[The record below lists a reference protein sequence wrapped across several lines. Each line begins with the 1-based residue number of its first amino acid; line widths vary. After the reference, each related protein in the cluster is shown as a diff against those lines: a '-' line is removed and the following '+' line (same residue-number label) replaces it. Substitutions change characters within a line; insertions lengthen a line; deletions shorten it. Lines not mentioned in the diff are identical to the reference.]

1 MKIQEEAGEQR
12 QRKKKIDTVPKE
24 TKDVLMENELQ
35 VRMMSQITLL
45 LSGPTEDASSTIK
58 LAAVEALEKCA
69 KRLANTSY
77 SGALVDSL
85 SAVVT
90 ICDSKSRALCIAS
103 VRCLTTLI
111 CILGPRC
118 LPSLPSLISRLLT
131 VGKESLL
138 GDVIPANVSDGSEL
152 ILSILKALES
162 IMEKMGAFLSPYLG
176 DIISFVVLQ
185 PSIVRSS
192 DINVTTKASALR
204 SVIPEKI
211 PVSIHKLQFVYVCS
225 CDSMPNFLFVSR
237 VYCVH
242 STKQCCSHI

>member
-12 QRKKKIDTVPKE
+12 QRKKKIDTVRKE
-24 TKDVLMENELQ
+24 TKNDTVKENELQ

-69 KRLANTSY
+69 KRLGNTSY

-90 ICDSKSRALCIAS
+90 ICDSKSRALCLAS
-103 VRCLTTLI
+103 VHCLTTLI

-118 LPSLPSLISRLLT
+118 LPSLPRMISQLLT
-131 VGKESLL
+131 VGQETLL
-138 GDVIPANVSDGSEL
+138 GDIIPANVSDGSEL
-152 ILSILKALES
+152 VFSILSAFES

-185 PSIVRSS
+185 PSIMRST
-192 DINVTTKASALR
+192 DANVTTKASAVR
-204 SVIPEKI
+204 AVISEKI
-211 PVSIHKLQFVYVCS
+211 PVSIHKLQCVYVSS
-225 CDSMPNFLFVSR
+225 CDSM
-237 VYCVH
+237 
-242 STKQCCSHI
+242 

>member
-12 QRKKKIDTVPKE
+12 QRKKKIDTVVKE
-24 TKDVLMENELQ
+24 TEDDMVKENELQ

-77 SGALVDSL
+77 SGSLVDSL

-118 LPSLPSLISRLLT
+118 LPSLPSLMSRLLT
-131 VGKESLL
+131 VGKESFL
-138 GDVIPANVSDGSEL
+138 GDVIPANVSDGPEL

-162 IMEKMGAFLSPYLG
+162 ILEKMGAFLSPYLG

-185 PSIVRSS
+185 PSIMRSS
-192 DINVTTKASALR
+192 DDNVTTKASALR

-211 PVSIHKLQFVYVCS
+211 PVSIHNLQCVYVCS

-237 VYCVH
+237 LYCVRF
-242 STKQCCSHI
+242 T

>member
-1 MKIQEEAGEQR
+1 MKLQEEAGEQR
-12 QRKKKIDTVPKE
+12 QRKKKIDTVPKA
-24 TKDVLMENELQ
+24 TKDDMMKENELQ

-77 SGALVDSL
+77 SGALLDSL
-85 SAVVT
+85 SAVVA
-90 ICDSKSRALCIAS
+90 ICDSKSRVLCIAS

-138 GDVIPANVSDGSEL
+138 GDVMPANVNDGSEL

-185 PSIVRSS
+185 PSIMRSS
-192 DINVTTKASALR
+192 DVNVTTKASALR
-204 SVIPEKI
+204 SVISEKI
-211 PVSIHKLQFVYVCS
+211 PVSIHKLQCVYVCS
-225 CDSMPNFLFVSR
+225 CDSMPNFLLVGR
-237 VYCVH
+237 VYCVR
-242 STKQCCSHI
+242 ST